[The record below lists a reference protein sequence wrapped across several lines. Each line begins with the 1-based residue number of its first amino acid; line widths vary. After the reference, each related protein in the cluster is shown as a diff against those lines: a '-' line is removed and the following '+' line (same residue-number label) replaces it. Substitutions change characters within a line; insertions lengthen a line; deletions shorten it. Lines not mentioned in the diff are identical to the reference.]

1 MENSWILPRKEYG
14 GFVRITA
21 PRRTPLPALR
31 KRLSALQLVKK
42 GFDKLKSAEFSA
54 GYVPRCRLGRLSP
67 RSPGSAQTHLQPIG

>member
-14 GFVRITA
+14 GFVRSTA

-42 GFDKLKSAEFSA
+42 GFDKLKPQNSL
-54 GYVPRCRLGRLSP
+54 RIMCRV
-67 RSPGSAQTHLQPIG
+67 ADWAD